1 MSLLNVVEGVW
12 FVIFCSSIF
21 CVLIVDLCLVLHA
34 VLALSL
40 SRYMLDT
47 CIPICYANA
56 SLPQYLQNTKDT
68 AFTIDLAISSP
79 PLVVSLAVLECSL

>member
-1 MSLLNVVEGVW
+1 MMSMLNVVEGVW

-21 CVLIVDLCLVLHA
+21 CLLVVDLCLVLHA

-47 CIPICYANA
+47 CVPICYANA
-56 SLPQYLQNTKDT
+56 SLPQYLQKTKDT
-68 AFTIDLAISSP
+68 AFTIDVAIS
-79 PLVVSLAVLECSL
+79 